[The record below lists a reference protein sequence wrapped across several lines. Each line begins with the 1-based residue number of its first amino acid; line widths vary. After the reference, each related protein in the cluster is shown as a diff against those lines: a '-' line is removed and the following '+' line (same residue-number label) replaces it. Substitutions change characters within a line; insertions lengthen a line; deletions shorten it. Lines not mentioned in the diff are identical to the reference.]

1 MGQVCGVKSTIE
13 YFIAVTMFVLRPLV
27 LSLSDILGRSVSCD
41 VIVAPRLGF
50 LVHEGDPVPPIWV
63 LYEVGPPITENS
75 FAGPATVGVTVTVE
89 VWSRR
94 SDYIIDF
101 YEALYQGL
109 QRESLFLNVAGGL
122 DDPTAAGPIQEEQG
136 GIFFRH
142 STVIDLAC
150 GLDMPAGL
158 RANYQNHQLSISRVV
173 GI

>member
-1 MGQVCGVKSTIE
+1 MVQVCGVKSTIE

-63 LYEVGPPITENS
+63 LYEVGPPIIENS

-101 YEALYQGL
+101 YEACTRGFNGRASFSTSPGDLMIRP
-109 QRESLFLNVAGGL
+109 QRGRSRKSKAGYSF
-122 DDPTAAGPIQEEQG
+122 
-136 GIFFRH
+136 GI
-142 STVIDLAC
+142 L
-150 GLDMPAGL
+150 P
-158 RANYQNHQLSISRVV
+158 
-173 GI
+173 